1 MPEPEWDVLI
11 WGSMHPYKGI
21 LEFLELFAGSDH
33 KNRLRVLVWGR
44 FSDEAYYRACLKVS
58 PPSVVIRNEVVPD
71 DALMAAQNGARVI
84 LFPYSAQSILSSGAL
99 MTSLNSAAA
108 IVGPDVGSFRDL
120 AKEGMVVTFGETNE
134 MLAAI
139 DRARSLEDR
148 PALVEKRRTFFAAHS
163 WASQCQKIARII
175 ANA

>member
-58 PPSVVIRNEVVPD
+58 SAECRNP
-71 DALMAAQNGARVI
+71 Q
-84 LFPYSAQSILSSGAL
+84 
-99 MTSLNSAAA
+99 
-108 IVGPDVGSFRDL
+108 
-120 AKEGMVVTFGETNE
+120 
-134 MLAAI
+134 
-139 DRARSLEDR
+139 
-148 PALVEKRRTFFAAHS
+148 
-163 WASQCQKIARII
+163 
-175 ANA
+175 